1 MPSWEITTWIAVGA
15 SALAAILLLTSLVL
29 AARLR
34 RAKQQP
40 VEPPGDEVE
49 AEAGAERAWEE
60 VRRERAQSTRARSEL
75 RWLRHLGDIGAQ
87 DTLETTL
94 RRVLESASGLAGA
107 AASML
112 ALPQEEG
119 DPLIATF
126 GLNSEESS
134 RELLGLPPGGEEARA
149 VTLSYRYCEEEAE
162 RDEFRLSGGLA
173 LPVPDSSGARIGTLG
188 IFWRRVEREVT
199 EEELEQLEGLAAAL
213 GPALTNA
220 FRVEELRRELD
231 VDPATGLRG
240 CRSLRAALDVECARA
255 RRYSHP
261 LSLLL
266 LGVEAPAERLGTAAE
281 RLEGAVRTT
290 DLVYHLAEGRFAV
303 LLPESSRRDAD
314 QLSRRLRFALG
325 AKEAGVLE
333 GPVPTAAVELR
344 FEDDAVS
351 VLARAEAALA
361 QSRVESG
368 PGRSWTA
375 AVEPG
380 G

>member
-1 MPSWEITTWIAVGA
+1 LSTWEITTWIAVGA

-29 AARLR
+29 AVKLR
-34 RAKQQP
+34 RVRHAP
-40 VEPPGDEVE
+40 PAEPAPEH
-49 AEAGAERAWEE
+49 AERAWEE

-87 DTLETTL
+87 DTLEATL
-94 RRVLESASGLAGA
+94 RRVLESASGLANA

-112 ALPQEEG
+112 VLPQESSE
-119 DPLIATF
+119 PLVATF
-126 GLNSEESS
+126 GLNSEEST

-149 VTLSYRYCEEEAE
+149 VTLSYRYGEDEVE

-199 EEELEQLEGLAAAL
+199 EEELEQLEGLAASL

-220 FRVEELRRELD
+220 FRFEELRRELD
-231 VDPATGLRG
+231 VDAATGLRG
-240 CRSLRAALDVECARA
+240 RRSLQAALDVECARA
-255 RRYSHP
+255 RRYTHP

-266 LGVEAPAERLGTAAE
+266 LGVEAPEERLGTAAE
-281 RLEGAVRTT
+281 RVEGAVRST
-290 DLVYHLAEGRFAV
+290 DLVYYLPDRRFAV

-314 QLSRRLRFALG
+314 RLSRRLRFALG
-325 AKEAGVLE
+325 AKEAGVID
-333 GPVPTAAVELR
+333 GQVPTAAVELR

-361 QSRVESG
+361 QALVETG
-368 PGRSWTA
+368 PGSSWSA

>member
-1 MPSWEITTWIAVGA
+1 LPTWEITTWIAVGA

-29 AARLR
+29 AVRLR
-34 RAKQQP
+34 RAKQEP
-40 VEPPGDEVE
+40 VEPPADE
-49 AEAGAERAWEE
+49 ADRAREE
-60 VRRERAQSTRARSEL
+60 LRRERAQSTRARSEL
-75 RWLRHLGDIGAQ
+75 RWLRHLGHVGAQ

-112 ALPQEEG
+112 VLPQEEG
-119 DPLIATF
+119 DPLVATF
-126 GLNSEESS
+126 GLNAEESS
-134 RELLGLPPGGEEARA
+134 RELLGLPPGGEKARA
-149 VTLSYRYCEEEAE
+149 VTLSYRYGEEEVQ

-199 EEELEQLEGLAAAL
+199 DEELEQLEGLAAAL

-220 FRVEELRRELD
+220 FRFEDLRRELD
-231 VDPATGLRG
+231 VDATTGLRG
-240 CRSLRAALDVECARA
+240 RRSLRAALDVECARA
-255 RRYSHP
+255 RRYTHP

-266 LGVEAPAERLGTAAE
+266 LGVEAPPERLGTAAE

-290 DLVYHLAEGRFAV
+290 DLVYHLADGRFAV

-314 QLSRRLRFALG
+314 RLSRRLRFALG
-325 AKEAGVLE
+325 AKEAGVID
-333 GPVPTAAVELR
+333 GQVPAAAVELR

-361 QSRVESG
+361 QAQVEAGAGS
-368 PGRSWTA
+368 SWSA

>member
-1 MPSWEITTWIAVGA
+1 LPSWEITTWIAVGA

-34 RAKQQP
+34 RVNQQH
-40 VEPPGDEVE
+40 VEAPGDEVE
-49 AEAGAERAWEE
+49 AEAGTERAWEE

-149 VTLSYRYCEEEAE
+149 VTLSYRYGEEEAE

-361 QSRVESG
+361 QARVESG

-375 AVEPG
+375 TLEPG

>member
-1 MPSWEITTWIAVGA
+1 LPTWEITTWIAVGA
-15 SALAAILLLTSLVL
+15 SALAAILLLTSVVL
-29 AARLR
+29 AIRLR
-34 RAKQQP
+34 RARQQP
-40 VEPPGDEVE
+40 VEPT
-49 AEAGAERAWEE
+49 GADAVRAWEE
-60 VRRERAQSTRARSEL
+60 VRRERAQSNRARNEL
-75 RWLRHLGDIGAQ
+75 RWLRHLGDVGAQ

-112 ALPQEEG
+112 ALPQQEG
-119 DPLIATF
+119 EPLIATF
-126 GLNSEESS
+126 GLNAEESS
-134 RELLGLPPGGEEARA
+134 RELLGLPPGGEDARA
-149 VTLSYRYCEEEAE
+149 VTLSYRYGEEEVE

-199 EEELEQLEGLAAAL
+199 EEELEQLEGLASAL

-220 FRVEELRRELD
+220 FRFEELRRELD

-240 CRSLRAALDVECARA
+240 RRSLRAALDVECARA
-255 RRYSHP
+255 RRYTHP

-266 LGVEAPAERLGTAAE
+266 LGVEGPPERLGTAAE
-281 RLEGAVRTT
+281 RLEGAVRAT

-303 LLPESSRRDAD
+303 VMPESSRRDAD
-314 QLSRRLRFALG
+314 RLSRRLRFALG
-325 AKEAGVLE
+325 AKEAGVIE
-333 GPVPTAAVELR
+333 GQVPTAAVELR

-361 QSRVESG
+361 QAKVETGSG
-368 PGRSWTA
+368 SSWSA

>member
-34 RAKQQP
+34 RAKQQH
-40 VEPPGDEVE
+40 VEPPGDEAE
-49 AEAGAERAWEE
+49 AEPEAERAWEE

-75 RWLRHLGDIGAQ
+75 RWLRHLGDVGAQ

-126 GLNSEESS
+126 GLNSDESS

-149 VTLSYRYCEEEAE
+149 VTLSYRYGEEEAE

-199 EEELEQLEGLAAAL
+199 DEELEQLEGLAAAL

-220 FRVEELRRELD
+220 FRFEELRRELD

-240 CRSLRAALDVECARA
+240 RRSLRAALDVECARA
-255 RRYSHP
+255 RRYTHP

-314 QLSRRLRFALG
+314 RLSRRLRFALG
-325 AKEAGVLE
+325 AKEAGVID

-351 VLARAEAALA
+351 VLARAEAALTQA
-361 QSRVESG
+361 RVETGTGS
-368 PGRSWTA
+368 SWAA

>member
-1 MPSWEITTWIAVGA
+1 LPTWEITTWIAVGA
-15 SALAAILLLTSLVL
+15 SALAAILLLTNLLL

-34 RAKQQP
+34 RARQQP
-40 VEPPGDEVE
+40 VEPVE
-49 AEAGAERAWEE
+49 PAGAEAERAWEE
-60 VRRERAQSTRARSEL
+60 VRRERAQSNRARNEL
-75 RWLRHLGDIGAQ
+75 RWLRHLGDVGAQ

-119 DPLIATF
+119 EPLIATF
-126 GLNSEESS
+126 GLNAEESS

-149 VTLSYRYCEEEAE
+149 VTLSYRYGEKEAE

-173 LPVPDSSGARIGTLG
+173 LPVPDSSGTRIGTLG

-199 EEELEQLEGLAAAL
+199 EEELEQLEGLASAL

-220 FRVEELRRELD
+220 FRFEELRRELD
-231 VDPATGLRG
+231 VDPTTGLRG
-240 CRSLRAALDVECARA
+240 RRSLSAALDVECARA

-266 LGVEAPAERLGTAAE
+266 LGVDAPSNRLATAAE
-281 RLEGAVRTT
+281 RLEGAVRMT

-303 LLPESSRRDAD
+303 LMPESSRRDAD
-314 QLSRRLRFALG
+314 RLSRRLRFALG
-325 AKEAGVLE
+325 AKEAGVID
-333 GPVPTAAVELR
+333 GQVPTAAVELR
-344 FEDDAVS
+344 FEDDATS

-361 QSRVESG
+361 QARVETGAGSTW
-368 PGRSWTA
+368 SA
-375 AVEPG
+375 AVEQG

>member
-34 RAKQQP
+34 RAKQQH

-149 VTLSYRYCEEEAE
+149 VTLSYRYGEEEAE

-220 FRVEELRRELD
+220 FRFEELRRELD

-240 CRSLRAALDVECARA
+240 RRSLRAALDVECARA

-325 AKEAGVLE
+325 AKEAGVID

-361 QSRVESG
+361 QARVESG

>member
-1 MPSWEITTWIAVGA
+1 LSTWEITTWIAVGA
-15 SALAAILLLTSLVL
+15 SALAAILLVTSLVL
-29 AARLR
+29 AAKLR
-34 RAKQQP
+34 RAREAP
-40 VEPPGDEVE
+40 PAEPAPEH
-49 AEAGAERAWEE
+49 AERAWEE
-60 VRRERAQSTRARSEL
+60 VRRERAQSAKARSEL
-75 RWLRHLGDIGAQ
+75 RWLRHLGDVGAQ

-94 RRVLESASGLAGA
+94 RRVLESASGLANA

-112 ALPQEEG
+112 VLPQEEG
-119 DPLIATF
+119 NPLVATF

-149 VTLSYRYCEEEAE
+149 VTLSYRYGEDEVE

-220 FRVEELRRELD
+220 FRFEELRRELD

-240 CRSLRAALDVECARA
+240 RRSLQAALDVECARA
-255 RRYSHP
+255 RRYTHP

-266 LGVEAPAERLGTAAE
+266 LGVEAPEERLGTAAA
-281 RLEGAVRTT
+281 RLESAVRST
-290 DLVYHLAEGRFAV
+290 DLVYHLATGRFAV

-314 QLSRRLRFALG
+314 RLSRRLRFALG
-325 AKEAGVLE
+325 AKEAGVID
-333 GPVPTAAVELR
+333 GQVPTAAVELR

-361 QSRVESG
+361 QAQVETGSG
-368 PGRSWTA
+368 SSWSA

>member
-34 RAKQQP
+34 RANQQH

-49 AEAGAERAWEE
+49 AEAEAERAWEE

-149 VTLSYRYCEEEAE
+149 VTLSYRYGEEEAE

-325 AKEAGVLE
+325 AKEAGVLD
-333 GPVPTAAVELR
+333 GPGADR
-344 FEDDAVS
+344 G
-351 VLARAEAALA
+351 RRAALRGRRRVRA
-361 QSRVESG
+361 RPRRSGSGAGSSRE
-368 PGRSWTA
+368 RAWTFLDSRC
-375 AVEPG
+375 
-380 G
+380 

>member
-1 MPSWEITTWIAVGA
+1 LPSWEITTWIAVGA

-34 RAKQQP
+34 RARQQP

-60 VRRERAQSTRARSEL
+60 VRRERAQSTRTRSEL

-149 VTLSYRYCEEEAE
+149 VTLSYRYGEEEAE

-199 EEELEQLEGLAAAL
+199 EEELEQLEGLVAAL

-361 QSRVESG
+361 QARVESG

-375 AVEPG
+375 ALEPG

>member
-1 MPSWEITTWIAVGA
+1 LPSWEITTWIAVGA
-15 SALAAILLLTSLVL
+15 SALAAVLLLASLVL
-29 AARLR
+29 AVRLKRAR
-34 RAKQQP
+34 QQP
-40 VEPPGDEVE
+40 VEPTREEP
-49 AEAGAERAWEE
+49 EAGRARARDE

-75 RWLRHLGDIGAQ
+75 RWLRHLGDVGAQ

-112 ALPQEEG
+112 ALPREEG

-134 RELLGLPPGGEEARA
+134 RGLLGLPPGGEKARA
-149 VTLSYRYCEEEAE
+149 VTLSYRYGEEEAE
-162 RDEFRLSGGLA
+162 RDEFRISGGLA
-173 LPVPDSSGARIGTLG
+173 LPVPDSSGARVGTLG

-199 EEELEQLEGLAAAL
+199 EEGLEQLEGLAAAL

-220 FRVEELRRELD
+220 FRFEELRRELD

-240 CRSLRAALDVECARA
+240 RRSLQAALDVECARA
-255 RRYSHP
+255 RRYTHP

-266 LGVEAPAERLGTAAE
+266 LGVEAPAERLRTAAE
-281 RLEGAVRTT
+281 RLEGAARTT

-314 QLSRRLRFALG
+314 RLSRRLRFALG
-325 AKEAGVLE
+325 PTEAGLID
-333 GPVPTAAVELR
+333 GPVPAAAVELR

-351 VLARAEAALA
+351 VLARAEAALMQA
-361 QSRVESG
+361 RVESG
-368 PGRSWTA
+368 TRSSWSA

>member
-1 MPSWEITTWIAVGA
+1 MSTWEITTWIAVGA

-29 AARLR
+29 AANLR
-34 RAKQQP
+34 RARQ
-40 VEPPGDEVE
+40 EPP
-49 AEAGAERAWEE
+49 AEPAPDHSERAWEE
-60 VRRERAQSTRARSEL
+60 VRRERAQSTKARSEL
-75 RWLRHLGDIGAQ
+75 RWLRHLGDVGAQ

-94 RRVLESASGLAGA
+94 RRVLESASGLANA

-112 ALPQEEG
+112 VLPQEEG
-119 DPLIATF
+119 DPLVATF
-126 GLNSEESS
+126 GLNADESS

-149 VTLSYRYCEEEAE
+149 VTLSYRYGEEEVE
-162 RDEFRLSGGLA
+162 RDAFRLSGGLA

-220 FRVEELRRELD
+220 FRFEELRRELD
-231 VDPATGLRG
+231 VDAATGLRG
-240 CRSLRAALDVECARA
+240 RRSLQAALDVECARA
-255 RRYSHP
+255 RRYTHP

-266 LGVEAPAERLGTAAE
+266 LGVEAPEERLGTAGE
-281 RLEGAVRTT
+281 RLEGAVRST
-290 DLVYHLAEGRFAV
+290 DLVYHLAGGRFAV

-314 QLSRRLRFALG
+314 RLSRRLRFALG
-325 AKEAGVLE
+325 AKEAGVID
-333 GPVPTAAVELR
+333 GQVPTAAVELR

-361 QSRVESG
+361 QAKVETGAGS
-368 PGRSWTA
+368 SWSA

>member
-1 MPSWEITTWIAVGA
+1 LSTWEITTWIAVGA
-15 SALAAILLLTSLVL
+15 SALAAILLLISLVL
-29 AARLR
+29 AAKLR
-34 RAKQQP
+34 HARQAP
-40 VEPPGDEVE
+40 PAEPAPDHS
-49 AEAGAERAWEE
+49 ERAWEE
-60 VRRERAQSTRARSEL
+60 VRRERAQSTKARSEL
-75 RWLRHLGDIGAQ
+75 RWLRHLGDVGAQ

-94 RRVLESASGLAGA
+94 RRVLESASGLANA

-112 ALPQEEG
+112 VLPQEEG
-119 DPLIATF
+119 DPLVATF

-149 VTLSYRYCEEEAE
+149 VTLSYRYGEEEVE

-220 FRVEELRRELD
+220 FRFEELRRELD

-240 CRSLRAALDVECARA
+240 RRSLQAALDVECARA
-255 RRYSHP
+255 RRYTHP

-266 LGVEAPAERLGTAAE
+266 LGVEAPEERLGTAAE
-281 RLEGAVRTT
+281 RLESAVRST
-290 DLVYHLAEGRFAV
+290 DLVYHLATGRFAV

-314 QLSRRLRFALG
+314 RLSRRLRFALG
-325 AKEAGVLE
+325 AKEAGVIE
-333 GPVPTAAVELR
+333 GQVPTAAVELR

-361 QSRVESG
+361 QAQVETGAGS
-368 PGRSWTA
+368 SWSA

>member
-40 VEPPGDEVE
+40 VEPAGDEPE
-49 AEAGAERAWEE
+49 AERAWKE

-75 RWLRHLGDIGAQ
+75 RWLRHLGDVGAQ

-94 RRVLESASGLAGA
+94 RRVLETASGLAGA

-119 DPLIATF
+119 EPLIATF

-134 RELLGLPPGGEEARA
+134 RELLGLPPGGEEARV
-149 VTLSYRYCEEEAE
+149 VTLSYRYGEEEAE

-199 EEELEQLEGLAAAL
+199 EEEL
-213 GPALTNA
+213 
-220 FRVEELRRELD
+220 
-231 VDPATGLRG
+231 
-240 CRSLRAALDVECARA
+240 
-255 RRYSHP
+255 
-261 LSLLL
+261 
-266 LGVEAPAERLGTAAE
+266 
-281 RLEGAVRTT
+281 
-290 DLVYHLAEGRFAV
+290 
-303 LLPESSRRDAD
+303 
-314 QLSRRLRFALG
+314 
-325 AKEAGVLE
+325 
-333 GPVPTAAVELR
+333 
-344 FEDDAVS
+344 
-351 VLARAEAALA
+351 
-361 QSRVESG
+361 
-368 PGRSWTA
+368 
-375 AVEPG
+375 
-380 G
+380 

>member
-1 MPSWEITTWIAVGA
+1 LPSWEITTWIAVGA
-15 SALAAILLLTSLVL
+15 SALATVLLLASLVL
-29 AARLR
+29 AARLE
-34 RAKQQP
+34 RARQQP
-40 VEPPGDEVE
+40 VEPTREEPE
-49 AEAGAERAWEE
+49 AERAWEE

-75 RWLRHLGDIGAQ
+75 RWLRHLGDVGAQ

-112 ALPQEEG
+112 ALPREEG

-149 VTLSYRYCEEEAE
+149 VTLSYRYGEEEAE

-220 FRVEELRRELD
+220 FRFEELRRKLD

-240 CRSLRAALDVECARA
+240 RRSLQAALDVECARA
-255 RRYSHP
+255 RRYTHP

-281 RLEGAVRTT
+281 RLEGAARTT

-314 QLSRRLRFALG
+314 RLSRRLRFALG
-325 AKEAGVLE
+325 AKEAGLID

-351 VLARAEAALA
+351 VLARAEAALTQA
-361 QSRVESG
+361 RVESG
-368 PGRSWTA
+368 TGSSWSA

>member
-1 MPSWEITTWIAVGA
+1 MSTWEYTTWIAVGA
-15 SALAAILLLTSLVL
+15 SALAAVLLLATLIL

-34 RAKQQP
+34 RSRQQP
-40 VEPPGDEVE
+40 VAPSPGET
-49 AEAGAERAWEE
+49 ERAWEE

-87 DTLETTL
+87 DTLEATL

-119 DPLIATF
+119 DPLIAIF
-126 GLNSEESS
+126 GLNTEESS

-149 VTLSYRYCEEEAE
+149 VTLSYRYGEEEVE

-220 FRVEELRRELD
+220 FRFEELRRELD

-240 CRSLRAALDVECARA
+240 RRSLKAALDVECARA
-255 RRYSHP
+255 RRYTHP

-266 LGVEAPAERLGTAAE
+266 LGVEAPADRLGTAAE
-281 RLEGAVRTT
+281 RLEHAVRTT

-314 QLSRRLRFALG
+314 RLSRRLRFALG
-325 AKEAGVLE
+325 AKEAGVVN
-333 GPVPTAAVELR
+333 GQVPTAAVELR
-344 FEDDAVS
+344 FEDDAMS

-361 QSRVESG
+361 QAKVESG
-368 PGRSWTA
+368 TGSSWSA